1 MGLLWITDNKT
12 GQKRQLPKN
21 QQERPVAKLEVRWMP
36 ILPHWKTWVFIPK
49 NEEYWRFLENEVL
62 EQIVY
67 YENKN
72 YIPLLMSTEPATMW
86 PRDCIPRGQ
95 QLALWHMIW
104 DLADIV
110 VLCRLGCGNVPQY
123 L

>member
-1 MGLLWITDNKT
+1 MKKTTTTKERARTPISQIGSKMDAKIASLEDMG
-12 GQKRQLPKN
+12 
-21 QQERPVAKLEVRWMP
+21 
-36 ILPHWKTWVFIPK
+36 FIPK